1 MNRSSKP
8 HVTRFVCDHGLKCNW
23 AHRLRARPSGGVAL
37 HEFSSRRDPSPFR
50 QRTTVPHPG
59 RLALCRLELEIR
71 APVALRVDEQP
82 GKEVPLT
89 MSAQK
94 TTSKIHVKVS
104 FNSREHPF
112 KGDDHTAVIEVKN
125 EAIRFFGVAGDAN
138 ALGLFKADNTPLDD
152 NATLGSAGVEDH
164 STLYLRPRRVGG
176 GR

>member
-1 MNRSSKP
+1 MKHDGCPLAQGAGESHAVAICASS
-8 HVTRFVCDHGLKCNW
+8 
-23 AHRLRARPSGGVAL
+23 
-37 HEFSSRRDPSPFR
+37 
-50 QRTTVPHPG
+50 
-59 RLALCRLELEIR
+59 LEIR
-71 APVALRVDEQP
+71 APVALQVGKQP
-82 GKEVPLT
+82 GKEVPLA

-94 TTSKIHVKVS
+94 TKSKLHVKVS

-112 KGDDHTAVIEVKN
+112 KGDDDTAVIEIKN

-164 STLYLRPRRVGG
+164 TTLYLRPRRVGG